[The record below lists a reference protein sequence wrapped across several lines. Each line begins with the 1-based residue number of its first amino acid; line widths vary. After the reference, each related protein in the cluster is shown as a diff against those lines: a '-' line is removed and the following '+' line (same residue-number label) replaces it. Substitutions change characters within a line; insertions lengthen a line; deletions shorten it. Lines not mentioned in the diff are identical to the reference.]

1 MTQNKYY
8 IYLHIKLDTG
18 EPFYIG
24 KGKLRRSS
32 SKIGR
37 NKWWKNIF

>member
-1 MTQNKYY
+1 MEEFY

-24 KGKLRRSS
+24 KGKNNTRFF
-32 SKIGR
+32 
-37 NKWWKNIF
+37 KN